1 MSRQQYQPEK
11 AAAEFLLSHSIPV
24 SFPPATKPGVREA
37 DDEAK
42 VNSSED
48 DLGTD
53 SYEISN
59 ATDQHVMDITCDGNF
74 LQQHVGFHAID
85 RCSARLASNDRVTG
99 CRSVQTRLHEPAAE
113 PALESSNQVPLSDSD
128 VAAST
133 LAPRRRNGT
142 STNSNR
148 NRHHH
153 GECATES
160 TEPEAMHIEAEPESQ
175 LTESEKLQ
183 LRLRE
188 NSQDTKAWRRLILE
202 AEESGSLDNIRAGYE
217 ALLKQYPNTP
227 SAQIRYISHF
237 LNNQR
242 TFAEAEALFKRF
254 LKVTSPSVNMYRY
267 YLTYIRRINTGS
279 DTQSRETIRKSY
291 EFAINS
297 IGSDKDSG
305 DIWSDYIAFL
315 NSGENSS
322 TWEEQQKMDMVRKVY
337 QRAVQTPLGN
347 IEKLWSDYESFE
359 VKLNRITAKKLM
371 SELSPAYMQARS
383 VGRDLTKHV
392 SALYPPET
400 PLPANAKPELS
411 LPIIPTFTIAERQLV
426 SKWKAYL
433 RWEESNPLM
442 IEEKDKIFTAGFSLF
457 MAYNWTNSVG
467 KHDEALYLLKTTLEA
482 NPSSFLLTLAYAEA
496 LEVKKDYSHVHAAY
510 NDFLEV
516 QKKSVEELSRRI
528 EEENKSKTPDNAYN
542 DESILEAEPPA
553 DTLLA
558 ALHNDITERKK
569 EYALTYIMYMR
580 FARAEGVKASRSLF
594 GKARRDKFASWEVY
608 EAGALMECHTTQ
620 DNDVAIQIFEAGM
633 GQHAKEKEFVLRYRT
648 FLISVNDENNARALF
663 ERVIPTFSAE
673 ESRPIWERW
682 AHYEHQYGDLEALQ
696 KIDKRMAEVYP
707 NDPPIKR
714 FAQRYIYL
722 GLDAIASRDIGA
734 RVKKETTNRGG
745 NSLTSISSSSDRLSS
760 SSSLLK
766 RQPSPEH
773 ENRRGEHRGH
783 RDRDRDRWDG
793 PARRRSPG
801 PPEKDCSLST
811 RHEKEREEEK
821 PVVLP
826 QALSWFIG
834 QLPAPSAFDGPV
846 FRTDNLINLFKN
858 AVIASTTKPKS
869 PPPRSADRPPP
880 DYGLYQGPNS
890 NPARR
895 RY

>member
-1 MSRQQYQPEK
+1 
-11 AAAEFLLSHSIPV
+11 
-24 SFPPATKPGVREA
+24 
-37 DDEAK
+37 
-42 VNSSED
+42 
-48 DLGTD
+48 
-53 SYEISN
+53 
-59 ATDQHVMDITCDGNF
+59 MD
-74 LQQHVGFHAID
+74 
-85 RCSARLASNDRVTG
+85 
-99 CRSVQTRLHEPAAE
+99 EPAAE
-113 PALESSNQVPLSDSD
+113 PALESSNQVSLSDSD

-133 LAPRRRNGT
+133 PAPAQDPDPGT
-142 STNSNR
+142 EPSRTGIETDTTMAES
-148 NRHHH
+148 
-153 GECATES
+153 ATES
-160 TEPEAMHIEAEPESQ
+160 TEPEAMHVEAEPESQ
-175 LTESEKLQ
+175 LTESEKLR

-188 NSQDTKAWRRLILE
+188 NPQDTEAWQRLILE
-202 AEESGSLDNIRAGYE
+202 AEESGSLDNIRAAYE

-322 TWEEQQKMDMVRKVY
+322 TWEEQQKMDMVRKAY
-337 QRAVQTPLGN
+337 QRAVQTPLEN

-359 VKLNRITAKKLM
+359 VKLNRITAKKFM

-392 SALYPPET
+392 SALYPPEA
-400 PLPANAKPELS
+400 PLPANAKPELA
-411 LPIIPTFTIAERQLV
+411 LPIVPTFTIAERQLV
-426 SKWKAYL
+426 GKWKAYL
-433 RWEESNPLM
+433 KWEESNPLM
-442 IEEKDKIFTAGFSLF
+442 IEEKDKKDLHNRIQLVYRKSLVRMRFYPEIWF

-467 KHDEALYLLKTTLEA
+467 KHDEALYLLKTGLEA
-482 NPSSFLLTLAYAEA
+482 NPLSFLLTFAYAEA
-496 LEVKKDYSHVHAAY
+496 LEVKKDYAQVHTAY

-516 QKKSVEELSRRI
+516 QKKPLEELSRRI
-528 EEENKSKTPDNAYN
+528 EEESESKTPDNADH

-558 ALHNDITERKK
+558 ALHNDLNERKK

-580 FARAEGVKASRSLF
+580 FARRAEGVKASRSLF

-608 EAGALMECHTTQ
+608 EAGALMEYHTTQ
-620 DNDVAIQIFEAGM
+620 DKEVATRIFEAGM
-633 GQHAKEKEFVLRYRT
+633 GQHAKEKEFVLRYLT

-663 ERVIPTFSAE
+663 ERVIPTFNPE

-682 AHYEHQYGDLEALQ
+682 ARYEHQYGDLEASQ

-714 FAQRYIYL
+714 FAQRHIYL

-745 NSLTSISSSSDRLSS
+745 DSLTSISSSSDRLSS

-773 ENRRGEHRGH
+773 EKRRGEHGGH
-783 RDRDRDRWDG
+783 KRQRNASPARDRDRDRWDG

-801 PPEKDCSLST
+801 PPEKDRSFSK

-846 FRTDNLINLFKN
+846 FRTDDLINLFKN
-858 AVIASTTKPKS
+858 AVIPSTTKPKS
-869 PPPRSADRPPP
+869 PPPRSAGRPPP
-880 DYGLYQGPNS
+880 DYGPYQGPNS
-890 NPARR
+890 NPGRR